1 MFIIFVIII
10 IIEIQYNNNRNSEI
24 TVPIIHSRKL
34 IYYFKIIF

>member
-1 MFIIFVIII
+1 MFIIFVIFI
-10 IIEIQYNNNRNSEI
+10 IIEIQYNNRNSEI